1 MTKQELQSKLVG
13 KNLFFINQL
22 VKQLG
27 GSKKGSKSQD
37 IEEILEFYDKDADKV
52 VSAFETKEATNK
64 NRFAKIKTAFHEVRT
79 HWEEIVIFVAE
90 SPNVPDGVQKAVE
103 ILDSIIDGIFPIKDQ
118 VMQLTIC
125 EKIVDENKFLET
137 HELRAKIAIEA
148 NKMFVERLKLY
159 HIIKQNR

>member
-37 IEEILEFYDKDADKV
+37 IEEILYFYNEDSDKV
-52 VSAFETKEATNK
+52 VNAFETKELANK
-64 NRFAKIKTAFHEVRT
+64 NRFSKIKNAFHEIRN

-90 SPNVPDGVQKAVE
+90 SPNVPDGVQKAIEV
-103 ILDSIIDGIFPIKDQ
+103 IDSIIDTIFPIKD
-118 VMQLTIC
+118 
-125 EKIVDENKFLET
+125 
-137 HELRAKIAIEA
+137 
-148 NKMFVERLKLY
+148 
-159 HIIKQNR
+159 

>member
-13 KNLFFINQL
+13 KNLFFVNQL

-37 IEEILEFYDKDADKV
+37 IEEILEFYDKDAAKV

-64 NRFAKIKTAFHEVRT
+64 NRFAKIKTAFHDIRT

-137 HELRAKIAIEA
+137 HELRAKIAIEV

>member
-37 IEEILEFYDKDADKV
+37 IEEILAFYDKDAAKV

-64 NRFAKIKTAFHEVRT
+64 NRFAKIKTAFHDIRT

>member
-13 KNLFFINQL
+13 KNLFFVNQL

-52 VSAFETKEATNK
+52 VSAFETKEATNR
-64 NRFAKIKTAFHEVRT
+64 NRFAKIKTAFHDIRT

-137 HELRAKIAIEA
+137 HELRAKNAIEV

>member
-37 IEEILEFYDKDADKV
+37 IEEILAFYDKDAEKV

-64 NRFAKIKTAFHEVRT
+64 NRFAKIKTAFHDIRT

-103 ILDSIIDGIFPIKDQ
+103 ILDSIIDGIFPIKD
-118 VMQLTIC
+118 
-125 EKIVDENKFLET
+125 
-137 HELRAKIAIEA
+137 
-148 NKMFVERLKLY
+148 
-159 HIIKQNR
+159 

>member
-1 MTKQELQSKLVG
+1 MTKQKLQSKLVD

-37 IEEILEFYDKDADKV
+37 IEEILAFYDKDAAKV

-118 VMQLTIC
+118 VMIIYMSTTINVMPNYMKMSINADM
-125 EKIVDENKFLET
+125 ENNPNNYKVKHLGLISYIVYN
-137 HELRAKIAIEA
+137 
-148 NKMFVERLKLY
+148 
-159 HIIKQNR
+159 Q

>member
-13 KNLFFINQL
+13 KNLFFVNQL

-79 HWEEIVIFVAE
+79 HWEEIVIFVTE

-103 ILDSIIDGIFPIKDQ
+103 ILDSIIDGIFPIKD
-118 VMQLTIC
+118 
-125 EKIVDENKFLET
+125 
-137 HELRAKIAIEA
+137 
-148 NKMFVERLKLY
+148 
-159 HIIKQNR
+159 

>member
-1 MTKQELQSKLVG
+1 MTRQELKNKLAG
-13 KNLFFINQL
+13 KNLFFVNQL

-137 HELRAKIAIEA
+137 HELRAKIAIEV

>member
-64 NRFAKIKTAFHEVRT
+64 NRFAKIKTAFHDIRT

-118 VMQLTIC
+118 FMIIYMSTTINVMPNYMKMSINADMENNPNNYKVKHLGLISY
-125 EKIVDENKFLET
+125 IVYN
-137 HELRAKIAIEA
+137 
-148 NKMFVERLKLY
+148 
-159 HIIKQNR
+159 Q

>member
-1 MTKQELQSKLVG
+1 MTKQELKEKLVG

-37 IEEILEFYDKDADKV
+37 IEEILAFYDQDADKV
-52 VSAFETKEATNK
+52 VSAFETKVETNK
-64 NRFAKIKTAFHEVRT
+64 NRFSKIKNAFHEIRN

-103 ILDSIIDGIFPIKDQ
+103 VLDSIIDGIFPIKHQ
-118 VMQLTIC
+118 FMIIYMSTTINVMPNYMKMSINAHMENNPNNYKVKHLGLISY
-125 EKIVDENKFLET
+125 IVYN
-137 HELRAKIAIEA
+137 
-148 NKMFVERLKLY
+148 
-159 HIIKQNR
+159 Q

>member
-37 IEEILEFYDKDADKV
+37 IEEILAFYDKDAAKV

-137 HELRAKIAIEA
+137 HELRAKIAIEV

>member
-13 KNLFFINQL
+13 KNLFFVNQL

-137 HELRAKIAIEA
+137 HELRAKVAIEV